1 MRRPLFILLLPAAL
15 ALLVAVAV
23 LSHRRVEQF
32 RADLDAQARSHLVM
46 QHIERAQTLLLAA
59 GSARRAYR
67 LSHDKA
73 DLAQVKA
80 SFADCGREL
89 DAVAELPRDETG
101 QAAHISTLRP
111 LVAGLEE
118 VALEGIDLPSW
129 ELLDA
134 SSRDAQRAYQ
144 NHGTDLAKRASGAFD
159 AMRGDEERLLDERAR
174 RTNAS
179 AAATESVIFYGSSL
193 GVGLVAVFCV
203 SLLVESRR
211 RLQAQA
217 ELARSNALV
226 HHVFESANE
235 IIGVKD
241 RAGRFVLINPAGCE
255 ALLRRESEILGKDLG
270 ELLSNDTGH
279 PIQEMDERLMQSGEK
294 AVTEQTTTVGDLT
307 RTYLTTKAPYRSAD
321 GEVVGIIS
329 ISRDISERK
338 KLEEM
343 LRNQAVRDP
352 LTGLFNRGYLDETLT
367 REIARV
373 VRTSLPLSLVMLDL
387 DHFKRLNDTFGHPA
401 GDDVLRQCARLLMN
415 SVRRDDV
422 ACRYGGE
429 ELVLILP
436 DMDVERA
443 VERAE
448 HLRAAIGQLAITA
461 GGRSVGAVTASFG
474 VAGFPVHGEGGLA
487 LLAAADAA
495 LYQAKTRGRDR
506 VVVASQAT
514 ATGS

>member
-1 MRRPLFILLLPAAL
+1 M
-15 ALLVAVAV
+15 
-23 LSHRRVEQF
+23 
-32 RADLDAQARSHLVM
+32 
-46 QHIERAQTLLLAA
+46 
-59 GSARRAYR
+59 
-67 LSHDKA
+67 
-73 DLAQVKA
+73 
-80 SFADCGREL
+80 
-89 DAVAELPRDETG
+89 
-101 QAAHISTLRP
+101 
-111 LVAGLEE
+111 
-118 VALEGIDLPSW
+118 
-129 ELLDA
+129 
-134 SSRDAQRAYQ
+134 
-144 NHGTDLAKRASGAFD
+144 
-159 AMRGDEERLLDERAR
+159 
-174 RTNAS
+174 
-179 AAATESVIFYGSSL
+179 
-193 GVGLVAVFCV
+193 GLVAIFCV
-203 SLLVESRR
+203 SLVVESRR

-226 HHVFESANE
+226 HHVFESADE

-307 RTYLTTKAPYRSAD
+307 RTYLTTKAPYRSAE

-415 SVRRDDV
+415 KESVRRDDV

-429 ELVLILP
+429 ELDAHPAGHGRWNAPSSAPSTSGPRSGNLP
-436 DMDVERA
+436 SR
-443 VERAE
+443 R
-448 HLRAAIGQLAITA
+448 
-461 GGRSVGAVTASFG
+461 VGDPSE
-474 VAGFPVHGEGGLA
+474 P
-487 LLAAADAA
+487 
-495 LYQAKTRGRDR
+495 
-506 VVVASQAT
+506 
-514 ATGS
+514 